1 MFRGSMGG
9 GWDNSDKLDWVLLVL
24 IGGGSWITET
34 GVRWSDIEWFSE
46 TDVRWSDIEDVF
58 SFVYSLNMIFKRL
71 MLW

>member
-1 MFRGSMGG
+1 M
-9 GWDNSDKLDWVLLVL
+9 VV

-34 GVRWSDIEWFSE
+34 GVRWSDIDWFSDI
-46 TDVRWSDIEDVF
+46 DVRWSDIEDVF